1 MRLKSFRGGA
11 HPPEMKELSA
21 GKPIQVHQAQGEMV
35 FPLSQHIGKPAI
47 PAVKKNDPV
56 LAGQIIAK
64 ADGFVSANI
73 ISSCSGKVKSIESRM
88 TSAGVIAQ
96 CIVIENDGAYTLAAG
111 VGETCDYTQLS
122 PAQIVEKVRAA
133 GVVGLGGAGFPTHV
147 KLSPKNPEEI
157 DYIIA
162 NGAECEPYIT
172 CDDRLMQERPEWVI
186 GGLKVLLR
194 VFSHARGVIAI
205 EDNKPQAIA
214 AMEKAIAGEDRM
226 EVMRLKTKF
235 PQGGERNLVHAVTG
249 RKMASTDLPANLGCI
264 VDNVTTLAAIYK
276 AVCQNEPLMEKGFT
290 VTGDA
295 VAEPGNFLVRIGTSF
310 AELLEAAG
318 GFKAQPKKVLIG
330 GPMMGIAATD
340 LNVPI
345 AKSYNALVCLTE
357 DPVEKAE
364 AQATNCIRCGR
375 CARACPVG
383 LVPQMLNFYAKRK
396 DYDHYARIHGLDC
409 LACGTCT
416 YVCPAK
422 RPLTQMFKMTK
433 SVILNQRAAQAAKE
447 REKELQKQKEKEA
460 VKA

>member
-1 MRLKSFRGGA
+1 MALKSFRGGA
-11 HPPEMKELSA
+11 HPPEMKGLSA
-21 GKPIQVHQAQGEMV
+21 GKPIQYYQAKGEMV
-35 FPLSQHIGKPAI
+35 FPLSQHIGKPAV

-56 LAGQIIAK
+56 LAGQIIAR
-64 ADGFVSANI
+64 ADGYISANI
-73 ISSCSGKVKSIESRM
+73 ISSCSGKVKTIESRM

-96 CIVIENDGAYTLAAG
+96 CIVIDNDGAYTLAEG
-111 VGETCDYTQLS
+111 IGTTCDYTRLT
-122 PAQIVEKVRAA
+122 PPQIIEKVRAA

-147 KLSPKNPEEI
+147 KLAPKNPEEI

-172 CDDRLMQERPEWVI
+172 CDDQLMRTKPEWVV
-186 GGLKVLLR
+186 GGLKVLLHM
-194 VFSHARGVIAI
+194 FGHARAVIAI
-205 EDNKPQAIA
+205 EDNKPEAIA
-214 AMEKAIAGEDRM
+214 AMGKAIAGEDRM
-226 EVMRLKTKF
+226 EVMVLKTKV

-264 VDNVTTLAAIYK
+264 VDNVMTLAAIYR
-276 AVCQNEPLMEKGFT
+276 AVCLNEPLMEKGFT

-295 VAEPGNFLVRIGTSF
+295 VAEPGNFLVKIGTSF

-364 AQATNCIRCGR
+364 AQMTNCIRCGR

-383 LVPQMLNFYAKRK
+383 LVPQMLSLYAQRK
-396 DYDHYARIHGLDC
+396 DYEHYVKLNGLDC
-409 LACGTCT
+409 LACGTCAF
-416 YVCPAK
+416 VCPAK
-422 RPLTQMFKMTK
+422 RPLTQLFKMTK
-433 SVILNQRAAQAAKE
+433 AVILNQRAVQAAKE
-447 REKELQKQKEKEA
+447 REKEQQKQKEKEA
-460 VKA
+460 AKA